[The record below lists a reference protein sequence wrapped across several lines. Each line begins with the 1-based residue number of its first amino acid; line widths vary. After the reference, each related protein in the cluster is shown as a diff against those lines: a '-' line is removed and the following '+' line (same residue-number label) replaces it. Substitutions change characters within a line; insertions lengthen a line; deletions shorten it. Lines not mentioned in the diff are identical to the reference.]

1 MIYISWGHNT
11 VRQRGLILCHMRLYC
26 TKPNLSIN
34 RENYETFLNQKA
46 LINYNN
52 VLYPVVLK

>member
-11 VRQRGLILCHMRLYC
+11 VRQRGLFLCHMRLYC
-26 TKPNLSIN
+26 TKPSLSIH

-46 LINYNN
+46 LINYN
-52 VLYPVVLK
+52 YPVVLK